1 MEKLHFIGVRFDND
15 LFYMLNNH
23 DGKNSDI
30 VRVAVKQYLVDGVKH
45 VKRNVK
51 QADVDEEIS
60 DEAYSTIYNDIYNQ
74 EVYPVSLE
82 NKYLKRAV
90 HVLEDDKHFLRS
102 QVNAL
107 MIGKMPLLSR
117 LKMRLLDAG
126 IIKTN

>member
-1 MEKLHFIGVRFDND
+1 
-15 LFYMLNNH
+15 MLNNH

-51 QADVDEEIS
+51 QADVAEEIS